1 MLGEEQSVHDACI
14 ACIHPVFIQDCLA
27 CGLRRMSLALYILL
41 LDSCGGRP
49 NQRKE

>member
-27 CGLRRMSLALYILL
+27 CGLRRVRTVVCCASFCFPLE
-41 LDSCGGRP
+41 CR
-49 NQRKE
+49 